1 MYPKTNALPNYSDLT
16 SSNLNNKTFFFHL
29 EHFLVVLSIFEVEAK
44 VRKQADINGRSYFD
58 IYEKTAIIA
67 INKDRSQAAQRLNAI
82 CVWNFEQCQV
92 MDITIIVTVYMGT
105 VLLTHQVGRGNRMI
119 R

>member
-1 MYPKTNALPNYSDLT
+1 MKLKKKKEGTFQVSALTTVAPCLPCQLMYPKTNALPNYSDLT

-44 VRKQADINGRSYFD
+44 VRKQADINGQSYFD

-67 INKDRSQAAQRLNAI
+67 INKDRSQEALKLNAI
-82 CVWNFEQCQV
+82 CV
-92 MDITIIVTVYMGT
+92 
-105 VLLTHQVGRGNRMI
+105 
-119 R
+119 